1 MKKTTL
7 SLLVAGALATAGIAQ
22 AQSYTYDT
30 PQQAGEASTM
40 SMGAPNLETTTGA
53 QASVD
58 TRVLGAPSTI
68 LVPVE
73 TYTAVQ
79 PGWSGSY
86 QQRHQA
92 AATFNTPAR
101 AGEAST
107 MTHGNPNQLTDN
119 SRLSADTHVQV
130 YSVPNF

>member
-22 AQSYTYDT
+22 AQTYDT

-40 SMGAPNLETTTGA
+40 SMGAPNLETATGA

-68 LVPVE
+68 MVPVE

-92 AATFNTPAR
+92 AATFNAPAR

-107 MTHGNPNQLTDN
+107 MTNGQPNQLTDN
-119 SRLSADTHVQV
+119 SKLSADTHVQV